1 MPKKQYLSLQF
12 RCSDVLSEILIA
24 ELAEIGYDSFWE
36 QENGFEAYIDANDF
50 READLQAVISRYAGL
65 GEISYHTAQL
75 EEKNWN
81 VEWESNFEPITV
93 EDQCL
98 VRADFHQ
105 ISQDYPYEIVINP
118 KMSFGTGHHATTY
131 LMLSWQLELDQ
142 QDKKVMDAGCGTGIL
157 AIMARLR
164 GAHEIVAFD
173 NNEWAVDNCRE
184 SFELNH
190 CPDIRMFLGTIADIP
205 EDDQYDIILA
215 NINRNV
221 LLEELPSYAARL
233 RKSGSL
239 LLSGFYNYD
248 APLIKEKAAANG
260 LQVEGQKEKD
270 HWVAQKLTFLPSP

>member
-1 MPKKQYLSLQF
+1 MPKKQYLCLQF
-12 RCSDVLSEILIA
+12 LCPEPLSEILIA
-24 ELAEIGYDSFWE
+24 ELADMGYDSFWE
-36 QENGFEAYIDANDF
+36 QEDGFEAYIEASDF
-50 READLQAVISRYAGL
+50 KEDDLQEVISRYAAL
-65 GEISYHTAQL
+65 GEINYHTAQV

-105 ISQDYPYEIVINP
+105 IAKDYPYEIVINP

-142 QDKKVMDAGCGTGIL
+142 QDIKVMDAGCGTGIL

-164 GAHEIVAFD
+164 GAKEIVAFD
-173 NNEWAVDNCRE
+173 NNEWAVDNSRE
-184 SFELNH
+184 NFELNH
-190 CPDIRMFLGTIADIP
+190 CPDIRMYQGTVEKIP
-205 EDDQYDIILA
+205 KEDQYDIILA

-221 LLEELPSYAARL
+221 LLEELPLYADRL
-233 RKSGSL
+233 RKDGVL

-248 APLIKEKAAANG
+248 APLIETKAADSG
-260 LQVEGQKEKD
+260 LIVKGQKEKND
-270 HWVAQKLTFLPSP
+270 WVALKLTF

>member
-1 MPKKQYLSLQF
+1 MPKKQYLSLRF

-36 QENGFEAYIDANDF
+36 QEDGFEAYIDANDF
-50 READLQAVISRYAGL
+50 REEALQKVIRRYAKL

-81 VEWESNFEPITV
+81 VEWESNFEPIIV
-93 EDQCL
+93 ENQCL

-105 ISQDYPYEIVINP
+105 IAKDYPYEIVINP

-142 QDKKVMDAGCGTGIL
+142 QSKKVMDAGCGTGIL
-157 AIMARLR
+157 AIMARLK
-164 GAHEIVAFD
+164 GANEIVAFD
-173 NNEWAVDNCRE
+173 NNEWAVDNSRE
-184 SFELNH
+184 CFALNH
-190 CPDIRMFLGTIADIP
+190 CPDIRMFLGTITDIP
-205 EDDQYDIILA
+205 KDDQYDIILA

-221 LLEELPSYAARL
+221 LLEELPLYAARL
-233 RKSGSL
+233 RQDGAL

-248 APLIKEKAAANG
+248 APRIETKAADSG
-260 LQVEGQKEKD
+260 LIVRGQKEKND
-270 HWVAQKLTFLPSP
+270 WVALHLSF